1 MATEHPIIRPLWS
14 FGKQGVWAMDGVNR
28 VGILTLIVLT
38 LTNGDVA
45 FAAGAGAGAGAEVW
59 WHGMCRAAAGPVVRP
74 SPNLPIWCGGALC
87 RTM

>member
-1 MATEHPIIRPLWS
+1 VT
-14 FGKQGVWAMDGVNR
+14 DGVNR
-28 VGILTLIVLT
+28 VGLLTLMMLT

-45 FAAGAGAGAGAEVW
+45 FVAGAGAEVW
-59 WHGMCRAAAGPVVRP
+59 WRGMRRAAAGPVVRP